1 MSTRLDVLLK
11 ENPLQSFKPVAYGI
25 MVALLTFLIWSVFT
39 MLEEVSVAMGEV
51 VPQGKVKVIQH
62 LEGGIITEIFVKEG
76 DVVRKDSKLAQ
87 LDLGTGGVNK
97 EELEVR
103 LDGLLLNRARLVAEG
118 YSKELEF
125 PQEVVEARP
134 GMAAAAQ
141 QSFEVRKRDL
151 KNRLNVLN
159 DKLRQKELAVEELE
173 TKLKNT
179 KNDLRLSKKRF
190 AMSRD
195 LLKDKLTSKMGHL
208 KLESEVQKLEGE
220 MVTLTKSVPKAKAA
234 MQETK
239 STIDEEITAFQR
251 EAIEELGTVEQS
263 IAQTYEL
270 LSKAT
275 DQGIRALIKSP
286 IDGVV
291 KNMTYNTVGNVVSAG
306 EPIMEIVPI
315 GENLVIEARLNPI
328 DRGYVEENQDATV
341 KINTYDFVRYGG
353 LDGKVIHV
361 APDSTTSPEGET
373 YFRVIVQ
380 TEKTY
385 LGETEGLY
393 AITPGMEATVDIHT
407 GEKSVME
414 YLVKPV
420 LKMKHEAFRER

>member
-1 MSTRLDVLLK
+1 
-11 ENPLQSFKPVAYGI
+11 
-25 MVALLTFLIWSVFT
+25 
-39 MLEEVSVAMGEV
+39 
-51 VPQGKVKVIQH
+51 
-62 LEGGIITEIFVKEG
+62 
-76 DVVRKDSKLAQ
+76 
-87 LDLGTGGVNK
+87 
-97 EELEVR
+97 
-103 LDGLLLNRARLVAEG
+103 
-118 YSKELEF
+118 
-125 PQEVVEARP
+125 
-134 GMAAAAQ
+134 
-141 QSFEVRKRDL
+141 
-151 KNRLNVLN
+151 
-159 DKLRQKELAVEELE
+159 
-173 TKLKNT
+173 
-179 KNDLRLSKKRF
+179 
-190 AMSRD
+190 MSRD
-195 LLKDKLTSKMGHL
+195 LLQDKLTSKMDHL
-208 KLESEVQKLEGE
+208 KLESEVEKLSGE
-220 MVTLTKSVPKAKAA
+220 RLTFMTSVPKAKAA
-234 MQETK
+234 VRETQ
-239 STIDEEITAFQR
+239 STIDEEYTAFQR
-251 EAIEELGTVEQS
+251 EAIEELGDVEQS
-263 IAQTYEL
+263 IAQTMEL

-275 DQGIRALIKSP
+275 DQGIRALIRSP

-291 KNMTYNTVGNVVSAG
+291 KNMTYNTIGNVVSGG

-328 DRGYVEENQDATV
+328 DRGYVEESQDAVV

-385 LGETEGLY
+385 LGETEGLF

>member
-1 MSTRLDVLLK
+1 MTRLDQLVN
-11 ENPLQSFKPVAYGI
+11 ENPVQNFKPVAYGI
-25 MVALLTFLIWSVFT
+25 MVALLTFIIWGFFT

-51 VPQGKVKVIQH
+51 VPQGKVKAIQH
-62 LEGGIITEIFVKEG
+62 LEGGIMTEVFVKEG
-76 DVVRKDSKLAQ
+76 DLVRKDSKLVQ

-103 LDGLLLNRARLVAEG
+103 LDGLLLNRARLNSEAYG
-118 YSKELEF
+118 KALEF
-125 PQEVVEARP
+125 PDEIVQARP
-134 GMAAAAQ
+134 GMAAAAE
-141 QSFEVRKRDL
+141 QSYAVRQRGL

-159 DKLRQKELAVEELE
+159 DKLRQKELAVEELQ

-179 KNDLRLSKKRF
+179 KNDLRLTKRRF
-190 AMSRD
+190 TMSRN
-195 LLKDKLTSKMGHL
+195 LLKDRLTSKMDHL

-220 MVTLTKSVPKAKAA
+220 TITLMKSVPKAKAS
-234 MQETK
+234 MQETEN
-239 STIDEEITAFQR
+239 TIKEEITAFQS

-263 IAQTYEL
+263 IAQTFEL

-328 DRGYVEENQDATV
+328 DRGYVEESQDATV

-353 LDGKVIHV
+353 LEGKVIHV

-380 TEKTY
+380 TDKTY
-385 LGETEGLY
+385 LGAMEGLY
-393 AITPGMEATVDIHT
+393 EITPGMEATVDIHT

-414 YLVKPV
+414 YLIKPV

>member
-1 MSTRLDVLLK
+1 MSRLDTLVAANPVQSK
-11 ENPLQSFKPVAYGI
+11 NPLVFGVIGLLIAFIVWSFFAY
-25 MVALLTFLIWSVFT
+25 
-39 MLEEVSVAMGEV
+39 LEEVSVAMGEV

-62 LEGGIITEIFVKEG
+62 LEGGIITDIHVQEG
-76 DVVRKDSKLAQ
+76 DMVRKDSELVQ

-103 LDGLLLNRARLVAEG
+103 LDGLFLNRERLNAEANDTDLVLP
-118 YSKELEF
+118 KEI
-125 PQEVVEARP
+125 VEHRP
-134 GMAAAAQ
+134 AMAAAVERSYQA
-141 QSFEVRKRDL
+141 RLRDL
-151 KNRLNVLN
+151 NSRLNVLK
-159 DKLRQKELAVEELE
+159 DKVRQKELSVKELE
-173 TKLKNT
+173 QKLDNT
-179 KNDLRLSKKRF
+179 ERDLTLSKRRF
-190 AMSRD
+190 RMSTD
-195 LLKDKLTSKMGHL
+195 LLNDKLTSKMDHL

-220 MVTLTKSVPKAKAA
+220 LRTLKSSIPKAKAA
-234 MQETK
+234 MREELSK
-239 STIDEEITAFQR
+239 IDEEKTAFQR
-251 EAIEELGTVEQS
+251 EALEELGTVEQT
-263 IAQTYEL
+263 IAQTQEL

-291 KNMTYNTVGNVVSAG
+291 KNMTYNTIGNVVTAG

-328 DRGYVEENQDATV
+328 DRGYVEENQDAVV
-341 KINTYDFVRYGG
+341 KINTYDFVRYGS

-361 APDSTTSPEGET
+361 APDSTTTQEGET

-385 LGETEGLY
+385 LGDKEGVY

-407 GEKSVME
+407 GEKSVIE
-414 YLVKPV
+414 YLIKPV